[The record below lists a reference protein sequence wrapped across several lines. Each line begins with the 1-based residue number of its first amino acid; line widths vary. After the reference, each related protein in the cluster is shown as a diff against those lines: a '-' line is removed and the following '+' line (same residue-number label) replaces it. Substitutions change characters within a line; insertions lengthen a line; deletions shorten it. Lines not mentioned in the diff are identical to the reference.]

1 MTPANILTEVRSSG
15 IISVGDVPW
24 GTHFCHFYETP
35 KDLLDIL
42 IPYFKAGLENNEL
55 CMWIVCDPVAEADG
69 HRALRNAVP
78 EFDRRLAAGD
88 IEIVPHSQWCFREGI
103 FDGQRVIAG
112 WKEKL
117 GRAQAH
123 GYAGMRVN
131 ANTAWVAGG
140 DWTEFARCECE
151 FGRTIAT
158 ERMLLLCAYPLP
170 ARSAPDLF
178 DATRSHEFAIAKRHG
193 SWQVVDPRLRDAKAE
208 LTAYTEQLENRV
220 AERTREL
227 GQANESLR
235 ALSGRLQG
243 AREEEGARIGREIH
257 DRIGSAL
264 TSLRWDLEG
273 LDKVLA
279 EIQNLPQLAE
289 LRRRMEAMIGLTDQ
303 TLDIVRRIA
312 SELRPSILDDLGLV
326 EAVEW
331 QAKEFHTRTGIPC
344 HYRCSLEDVD
354 LSPGQSTN
362 LFRILEEA
370 LTNVLR
376 HAHATTVDIVL
387 EKQGGNLALTIRDN
401 GIGITSAQTSNP
413 GALGLLG
420 MRERA
425 RAVGGTIDISGEG
438 GKGTTVVVQVLQLLN
453 MSKAE

>member
-1 MTPANILTEVRSSG
+1 M
-15 IISVGDVPW
+15 
-24 GTHFCHFYETP
+24 
-35 KDLLDIL
+35 
-42 IPYFKAGLENNEL
+42 
-55 CMWIVCDPVAEADG
+55 
-69 HRALRNAVP
+69 
-78 EFDRRLAAGD
+78 
-88 IEIVPHSQWCFREGI
+88 
-103 FDGQRVIAG
+103 
-112 WKEKL
+112 
-117 GRAQAH
+117 
-123 GYAGMRVN
+123 
-131 ANTAWVAGG
+131 
-140 DWTEFARCECE
+140 
-151 FGRTIAT
+151 
-158 ERMLLLCAYPLP
+158 
-170 ARSAPDLF
+170 
-178 DATRSHEFAIAKRHG
+178 
-193 SWQVVDPRLRDAKAE
+193 DPRLRDAKGE
-208 LTAYTEQLENRV
+208 LRAYTEQLENRV
-220 AERTREL
+220 VERTREL

-289 LRRRMEAMIGLTDQ
+289 LRRRMVAMIGLTDQ

-331 QAKEFHTRTGIPC
+331 QAKEFHARTGIPC
-344 HYRCSLEDVD
+344 HYRRSLEDVD

-376 HAHATTVDIVL
+376 HAHASTVDIVL
-387 EKQGGNLALTIRDN
+387 EKQGGNLVLTIRDN
-401 GIGITSAQTSNP
+401 GIGITSAQTLNP

-425 RAVGGTIDISGEG
+425 RAAGGTIDISGEG
-438 GKGTTVVVQVLQLLN
+438 GKGTTVVVRVLLLLN
-453 MSKAE
+453 MSKAER

>member
-1 MTPANILTEVRSSG
+1 MTPANIPAKLRSSG
-15 IISVGDVPW
+15 VGAVGDVPW

-35 KDLLDIL
+35 KDFLDIL

-69 HRALRNAVP
+69 RRALRNAVP

-88 IEIVPHSQWCFREGI
+88 IEIVPHSQWCLREGI

-117 GRAQAH
+117 GRAQAD

-131 ANTAWVAGG
+131 GNTAWVAGR
-140 DWTEFARCECE
+140 DWTDFARCECE

-170 ARSAPDLF
+170 ARNASDLF
-178 DATRSHEFAIAKRHG
+178 DATGSHEFAIAKRHG
-193 SWQVVDPRLRDAKAE
+193 SWQVVDPRFRDAKAE
-208 LTAYTEQLENRV
+208 LRAYAEELENRV
-220 AERTREL
+220 VERTREL
-227 GQANESLR
+227 GQANERLR
-235 ALSGRLQG
+235 ALSGRLQS
-243 AREEEGARIGREIH
+243 AREEEGTRIAREIH

-264 TSLRWDLEG
+264 TSLKWDLEG
-273 LDKVLA
+273 VDRTLA
-279 EIQNLPQLAE
+279 EIQNLPQLVD
-289 LRRRMEAMIGLTDQ
+289 LRRRMVAMMGLADQ

-326 EAVEW
+326 EAMEW

-362 LFRILEEA
+362 LFRILQEA

-376 HAHATTVDIVL
+376 HAHAATVDIVL
-387 EKQGGNLALTIRDN
+387 EKQGGNLVLTIRDN
-401 GIGITSAQTSNP
+401 GVGITSAQTSSP
-413 GALGLLG
+413 DALGLLG

-425 RAVGGTIDISGEG
+425 RAAGGTIDISGEG
-438 GKGTTVVVQVLQLLN
+438 GKGTTVVVQVRLLLN

>member
-1 MTPANILTEVRSSG
+1 
-15 IISVGDVPW
+15 VGDVPW
-24 GTHFCHFYETP
+24 GTHFCYFYETSE
-35 KDLLDIL
+35 DLLDIL
-42 IPYFKAGLENNEL
+42 IPYFKTGLENNEL
-55 CMWIVCDPVAEADG
+55 CMWIVCDPVTEVDG
-69 HRALRNAVP
+69 RQALRNAVP

-88 IEIVPHSQWCFREGI
+88 IEILPHSQWCLRDGI
-103 FDGQRVIAG
+103 FDGERVIAG

-117 GRAQAH
+117 GRAQAD

-131 ANTAWVAGG
+131 GNTAWAAGR
-140 DWTEFARCECE
+140 DRTAFARCECE
-151 FGRTIAT
+151 FNRTIAT

-170 ARSAPDLF
+170 AQSAFYLF
-178 DATRSHEFAIAKRHG
+178 DATRSHDFALAKRHG
-193 SWQVVDPRLRDAKAE
+193 SWQVVDPRLTDTKAE
-208 LTAYTEQLENRV
+208 LSAYAAQLENRV
-220 AERTREL
+220 MERTREL
-227 GQANESLR
+227 RQANERLR
-235 ALSGRLQG
+235 ALSDKLQG
-243 AREEEGARIGREIH
+243 TREEEGTRIAREIH

-273 LDKVLA
+273 LDRVLA

-289 LRRRMEAMIGLTDQ
+289 LRQRMVAMIGLTDQ

-344 HYRCSLEDVD
+344 HYRRSLEDVD

-362 LFRILEEA
+362 LFRILQEA

-387 EKQGGNLALTIRDN
+387 EKQGGNLVLTIRDN
-401 GIGITSAQTSNP
+401 GVGITSAQTSSPN
-413 GALGLLG
+413 ALGLLG

-425 RAVGGTIDISGEG
+425 RAAGGTIDIGGEG
-438 GKGTTVVVQVLQLLN
+438 GKGTTVVVRVLPLPN
-453 MSKAE
+453 MSKAER

>member
-1 MTPANILTEVRSSG
+1 
-15 IISVGDVPW
+15 VGDVPW

-55 CMWIVCDPVAEADG
+55 CMWIVCDPIVEVDG
-69 HRALRNAVP
+69 RQALRNAVP

-88 IEIVPHSQWCFREGI
+88 IEIVPHSQWCLREGI

-112 WKEKL
+112 WKERL
-117 GRAQAH
+117 GRAQTD

-131 ANTAWVAGG
+131 GNTAWVTGR
-140 DWTEFARCECE
+140 DWTDFARCECE

-158 ERMLLLCAYPLP
+158 ERMLLLCAYSLP
-170 ARSAPDLF
+170 ARSASDLF
-178 DATRSHEFAIAKRHG
+178 DATGSHEFAIAKRHG

-208 LTAYTEQLENRV
+208 LRAYAEELENRV
-220 AERTREL
+220 VERTREL
-227 GQANESLR
+227 GQANERLR
-235 ALSGRLQG
+235 ALSGRLQS
-243 AREEEGARIGREIH
+243 AREEEGTRIAREIH

-264 TSLRWDLEG
+264 TSLKWDLEG
-273 LDKVLA
+273 VDRALA
-279 EIQNLPQLAE
+279 EIQNLPQLAD
-289 LRRRMEAMIGLTDQ
+289 LRRRMVAMMGLTDQ

-326 EAVEW
+326 EAMEW

-362 LFRILEEA
+362 LFRILQEA

-376 HAHATTVDIVL
+376 HAHAATVDIVL
-387 EKQGGNLALTIRDN
+387 EKQGGNLVLTITDN
-401 GIGITSAQTSNP
+401 GVGITSAQTSSP
-413 GALGLLG
+413 DALGLLG

-425 RAVGGTIDISGEG
+425 RAAGGTIDISGEG
-438 GKGTTVVVQVLQLLN
+438 GKGTAVVVQVRLLLN